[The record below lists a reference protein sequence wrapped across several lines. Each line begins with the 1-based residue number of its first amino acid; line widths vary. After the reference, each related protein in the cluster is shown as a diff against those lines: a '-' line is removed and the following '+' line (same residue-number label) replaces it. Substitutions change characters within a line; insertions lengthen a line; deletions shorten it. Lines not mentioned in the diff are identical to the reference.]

1 MSKKT
6 ANPDAQADS
15 DVRLDLPIALTQ
27 APSGYADWLAEL
39 KIRIHTAQQRATLAV
54 NRKLVLLYWQIG
66 RDILAREAQQG

>member
-6 ANPDAQADS
+6 ANPDEQADS
-15 DVRLDLPIALTQ
+15 NLLPDVPIALTQ